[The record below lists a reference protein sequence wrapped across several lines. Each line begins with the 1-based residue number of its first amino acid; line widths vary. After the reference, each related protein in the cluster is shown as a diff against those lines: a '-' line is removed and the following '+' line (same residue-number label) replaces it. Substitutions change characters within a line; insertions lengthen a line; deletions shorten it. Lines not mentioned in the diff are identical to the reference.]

1 MDRNAAR
8 NSRVAARGHGVRV
21 VRGLLGGRKFSWIKP
36 KFRVVFGHAEA
47 TRSDGSGG
55 YISMRR
61 RKARGLAASI
71 DRTSVKDWRQFGGAM
86 RAVW

>member
-21 VRGLLGGRKFSWIKP
+21 VRGLLGGRKFSSIKR
-36 KFRVVFGHAEA
+36 KFRVVFGRAEA
-47 TRSDGSGG
+47 TRSEVSGG

-71 DRTSVKDWRQFGGAM
+71 DRTSARDQLQFGGAM
-86 RAVW
+86 RAMW